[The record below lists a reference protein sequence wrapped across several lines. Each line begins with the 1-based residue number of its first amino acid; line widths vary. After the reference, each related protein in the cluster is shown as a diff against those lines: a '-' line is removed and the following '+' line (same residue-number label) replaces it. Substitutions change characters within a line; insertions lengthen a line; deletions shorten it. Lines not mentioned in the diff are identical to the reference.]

1 MKNSELLLNTG
12 MSERGV
18 WDGVAEEQNAQLT
31 TSTAATGVAT
41 TGFRPMPVA
50 PQMTMSNAH
59 GSNAHG
65 SNTLGPASHGTIW
78 RVPPK
83 KNHETTQLASLVRE
97 RLSEMGVR
105 QSEFCRL
112 YRFDQGLLS
121 KIQNSVI
128 TNLSLESVLRLSV
141 GLSVPPQKILALID
155 RPDLHDLVM
164 QAYGQELAQS
174 NPGTA

>member
-12 MSERGV
+12 MSERGA
-18 WDGVAEEQNAQLT
+18 WEGVAEEQNAQLT
-31 TSTAATGVAT
+31 NTTAVTGVAA
-41 TGFRPMPVA
+41 TGFRPMTVA
-50 PQMTMSNAH
+50 PQMTM
-59 GSNAHG
+59 
-65 SNTLGPASHGTIW
+65 PASTGTIW

-83 KNHETTQLASLVRE
+83 KTNETTQLAALVRE
-97 RLSEMGVR
+97 RLAEMGVR

-155 RPDLHDLVM
+155 RPDLHDLVL
-164 QAYGQELAQS
+164 QAYGQEMAQA
-174 NPGTA
+174 NLGTA

>member
-18 WDGVAEEQNAQLT
+18 WDGVVEEQNAQLT
-31 TSTAATGVAT
+31 NSTAATGVAA
-41 TGFRPMPVA
+41 TGFRPLPVTS
-50 PQMTMSNAH
+50 QITMSA
-59 GSNAHG
+59 SN
-65 SNTLGPASHGTIW
+65 GTIW

-83 KNHETTQLASLVRE
+83 KNNETTQLAALVRE

-155 RPDLHDLVM
+155 RPDLHELVL
-164 QAYGQELAQS
+164 QAYGKELAQS
-174 NPGTA
+174 NTNAN